1 MSKVTLTIDG
11 RDVEAEKETSLLE
24 AAKSIGISI
33 PTLCYHPALS
43 PFGACRLCTVEII
56 SRGRSRLV
64 TACNYPVEEGLEVR
78 TSSSP
83 VIMARKMLIELM
95 LARAPKAKIL
105 QDLAQEYGVDK
116 VRFKMDREEEL
127 CILCGLCVRM
137 CEEVVGVSAINF
149 TKRGV
154 EREVTVLPEISP
166 EVCIGCGACASVC
179 PTGLITIEDLY
190 GRKILHAEAG
200 LGPTTPIHIP
210 YMYAVPC
217 IPAIDRDS
225 CIHFKTGGCKIC
237 ERFCERGAINHEME
251 DEYEEIEVG
260 TIITATGFQPFNPAQ
275 IPQYGYGRCDNVV
288 TGLEFERLCNASGP
302 TGGKILLADG
312 REPESIGIIH
322 CVGSRNQH
330 YHEYCSKV
338 CCMYS
343 MKLAHLA
350 REKTSAKVYE
360 FYTDL
365 KSAGKGYEEF
375 YNRVLDEG
383 VIFVRSRPPEVIP
396 QNGALVIQC
405 EDTLA
410 DCQRQIPVDLVV
422 LSIALEPQSDAE
434 AIARLL
440 RISRTKDGFFLE
452 KHPKLDPVATPTEG
466 IFVVGCCQGP
476 KDIPDTVAQ
485 ASAAA
490 ARALAM
496 ISKGKVE
503 IEATTAVIDEEFC
516 SGCKT
521 CIPLCPYSAIS
532 FDEEKKVSVINEALC
547 KGCGT
552 CGAACPSGAITSRH
566 FTTDQIMAQIE
577 GILV

>member
-1 MSKVTLTIDG
+1 MSKVTLIIDG
-11 RDVEAEKETSLLE
+11 REVEAEKETSLLE

-64 TACNYPVEEGLEVR
+64 TSCNYPAEEGLEVR
-78 TSSSP
+78 TSSPP
-83 VIMARKMLIELM
+83 VIRARKMLIELM
-95 LARAPKAKIL
+95 LARAPKAKVL

-116 VRFKMDREEEL
+116 VRFKMGREEEL

-217 IPAIDRDS
+217 IPVIDHDS
-225 CIHFKTGGCKIC
+225 CIHFRTGGCKIC
-237 ERFCERGAINHEME
+237 ERFCERGAVNHEME

-260 TIITATGFQPFNPAQ
+260 AIITATGFQPFNPAQ
-275 IPQYGYGRCDNVV
+275 ILQYGYGRCDNVV

-350 REKTSAKVYE
+350 REKASAKVYE

-434 AIARLL
+434 EIARLF

-452 KHPKLDPVATPTEG
+452 KHPKLDPVATPTDG

-496 ISKGKVE
+496 ISKGKVQ

-521 CIPLCPYSAIS
+521 CIPLCPYGAIS
-532 FDEEKKVSVINEALC
+532 FVEEKKVSVINEALC

-566 FTTDQIMAQIE
+566 FTTGQIMAQIE

>member
-1 MSKVTLTIDG
+1 MSKVTLTVDG
-11 RDVEAEKETSLLE
+11 REVEAEKETPLLE
-24 AAKSIGISI
+24 VAKSVGISI

-64 TACNYPVEEGLEVR
+64 TSCNYPAEQGLEVR
-78 TSSSP
+78 TSSP
-83 VIMARKMLIELM
+83 AVVRARKMLIELM
-95 LARAPKAKIL
+95 LARAPKAKVL
-105 QDLAQEYGVDK
+105 QELALEYGVDK
-116 VRFKMDREEEL
+116 VRFKIEKEEEL

-179 PTGLITIEDLY
+179 PTGLITLSDLY

-210 YMYAVPC
+210 YMYAVPSV
-217 IPAIDRDS
+217 PVIDRNS
-225 CIHFKTGGCKIC
+225 CIHFKTGNCKIC
-237 ERFCERGAINHEME
+237 ERFCERGAVNHEMV

-260 TIITATGFQPFNPAQ
+260 SIIVATGFQPFNPAR
-275 IPQYGYGRCDNVV
+275 IPQYGYGRYDNVV

-302 TGGKILLADG
+302 TGGNILLADG

-322 CVGSRNQH
+322 CVGSRNHH

-350 REKTSAKVYE
+350 REKTNAKVYE

-396 QNGALVIQC
+396 QDGKLVIQC

-410 DCQRQIPVDLVV
+410 DCERQIPVDMVI
-422 LSIALEPQSDAE
+422 LSIALEPQPDAE
-434 AIARLL
+434 EVARLF

-452 KHPKLDPVATPTEG
+452 KHPKLDPVATPTDG

-485 ASAAA
+485 AAAAA
-490 ARALAM
+490 ARTLAM
-496 ISKGKVE
+496 ICKGKVQ
-503 IEATTAVIDEEFC
+503 IEATTAVIDDEFC

-521 CIPLCPYSAIS
+521 CIPLCPYGAIS
-532 FDEEKKVSVINEALC
+532 FVEEEKVSRINEALC

-552 CGAACPSGAITSRH
+552 CAAACPSGAITSKH
-566 FTTDQIMAQIE
+566 FTTEQIMAQIE

>member
-11 RDVEAEKETSLLE
+11 REVEAEKETSLLE

-33 PTLCYHPALS
+33 PTLCYHPALT
-43 PFGACRLCTVEII
+43 PFGACRLCTVERI
-56 SRGRSRLV
+56 SRGESRLV
-64 TACNYPVEEGLEVR
+64 TSCNYPVEEGLEVR
-78 TSSSP
+78 TSSPP
-83 VIMARKMLIELM
+83 VIRARKMLIELM
-95 LARAPKAKIL
+95 LARAPQARVL
-105 QDLAQEYGVDK
+105 QDLAREYGVDK
-116 VRFKMDREEEL
+116 VRFKVGDEGEL

-149 TKRGV
+149 TKRGI

-200 LGPTTPIHIP
+200 LGPNTPIHIP

-260 TIITATGFQPFNPAQ
+260 SIIAATGFQPFNPAQ

-330 YHEYCSKV
+330 FHEYCSKV

-350 REKTSAKVYE
+350 REKTNCKVYE

-383 VIFVRSRPPEVIP
+383 VIFVRSRPPEVIS
-396 QNGALVIQC
+396 QNGTLVIQC

-410 DCQRQIPVDLVV
+410 DCQRQIPVDLVI

-434 AIARLL
+434 EVARLF

-452 KHPKLDPVATPTEG
+452 KHPKLDPVATPTDG

-490 ARALAM
+490 ARVLAM

-503 IEATTAVIDEEFC
+503 IEATTAIIDEEFC

-521 CIPLCPYSAIS
+521 CIPLCPYGAIS
-532 FDEEKKVSVINEALC
+532 FVEEKKVSWINEALC

-552 CGAACPSGAITSRH
+552 CAAACPSGAITSKH
-566 FTTDQIMAQIE
+566 FTTEQIMAQIE
-577 GILV
+577 GIMV

>member
-64 TACNYPVEEGLEVR
+64 TACNYPVEEGLEVK

-116 VRFKMDREEEL
+116 VRFKMGREEEL

-149 TKRGV
+149 TKRGI

-190 GRKILHAEAG
+190 GRKVLHAEAG

-434 AIARLL
+434 EIARLF

-503 IEATTAVIDEEFC
+503 IEAITAVVDDELC

>member
-532 FDEEKKVSVINEALC
+532 FDEEKKASVINEALC